1 MKKARALQ
9 KGDTIGIA
17 APASPF
23 DRNEFKKGV
32 KTIEEMGFSVYHR
45 DDIFDQTRYLAGSD
59 NRRAKELM
67 ELFTNSKVH
76 AILFARGGYGS
87 QRIIPL
93 LDKELI
99 QHHPKPIVGFSDVTA
114 LLTFLR
120 QECHLP
126 TFYGPVVSMLGKG
139 CEPMTREH
147 LMLALM
153 TPGPLG
159 KIPTGSANVLK
170 PGNAVGKLVGGC
182 LSLINSSMG
191 TPYELRTEDSILF
204 IEEIGEKV
212 YVLDRMLTQLKN
224 AHKLEHVRGIL
235 FGSLVTLQGEPHDPH
250 AMLNDVLADFQGPV
264 IVDFPAGHTQT
275 FVTLPLGAELE
286 MNAIIGEKPLLK
298 FTTGMFSER

>member
-1 MKKARALQ
+1 LQ

-59 NRRAKELM
+59 KRRAEELM

-93 LDKELI
+93 LGKELI
-99 QHHPKPIVGFSDVTA
+99 EHHPKPIVGFSDVTA

-159 KIPTGSANVLK
+159 DIPTGSANVLK
-170 PGNAVGKLVGGC
+170 PGKANGKLVGGC

-191 TPYELRTEDSILF
+191 TPYELKTEDSILF

-250 AMLNDVLADFQGPV
+250 AMLQDVFRDFEGPI

-275 FVTLPLGAELE
+275 FVTLPLGAELS
-286 MNAIIGEKPLLK
+286 MNAVVGEKPSLK
-298 FTTGMFSER
+298 FTTGMFN

>member
-59 NRRAKELM
+59 KRRAEELM

-93 LDKELI
+93 LGKELI
-99 QHHPKPIVGFSDVTA
+99 EHHPKPIVGFSDVTA

-159 KIPTGSANVLK
+159 DIPTGSANVLK
-170 PGNAVGKLVGGC
+170 PGKANGKLVGGC

-191 TPYELRTEDSILF
+191 TPYELKTEDSILF

-250 AMLNDVLADFQGPV
+250 AMLQDVFRDFEGPI

-275 FVTLPLGAELE
+275 FVTLPLGAELS
-286 MNAIIGEKPLLK
+286 MNAVVGEKPSLK
-298 FTTGMFSER
+298 FTTGMFN